1 MSKSK
6 GLTDFT
12 NFFSPNKFNKN
23 DKVIL
28 NSWLNWEIKI
38 VEIPTNNEKIKMYPR
53 LDNGM
58 QYRLNEINRLKDY
71 FFWQN
76 LRKRNTQ

>member
-1 MSKSK
+1 
-6 GLTDFT
+6 
-12 NFFSPNKFNKN
+12 
-23 DKVIL
+23 
-28 NSWLNWEIKI
+28 
-38 VEIPTNNEKIKMYPR
+38 MYPR

-76 LRKRNTQ
+76 LRKRNTQYIYCLIILIRLVIFTRLL